1 MDKSALAA
9 MPLVKPG
16 AKPIKK
22 KVLKTGKIVGP
33 SPLKDLF
40 VSQVRVDILK
50 LFLLN
55 PGAHYHVRGITRK
68 VGTEINAVR
77 RELENLVNLGLLKK
91 TPQKNR
97 LYYSV
102 RGDFPFFNE
111 VLGMIAKDEGIGK
124 ALTKGRGVGDLKLA
138 FLAIPYL
145 KGRVAEAGEI
155 DLLIVGRVSSVKIA
169 KLVKAEEK
177 RRGQEINYTILS
189 EGEFEALKKRRDP
202 FLLSA
207 IFQPKIIL
215 TPGAEEY
222 LVIS

>member
-1 MDKSALAA
+1 

-16 AKPIKK
+16 MKRVPWRGA
-22 KVLKTGKIVGP
+22 LKTGKMAG
-33 SPLKDLF
+33 STPLKDLF

-50 LFLLN
+50 LFLLH
-55 PGAHYHVRGITRK
+55 PGAQYHVRRITRK
-68 VGTEINAVR
+68 VNTEINAVR

-91 TPQKNR
+91 TPRKNR

-102 RGDFPFFNE
+102 REDFPFFDE
-111 VLGMIAKDEGIGK
+111 VLGMVVKEEGIGK
-124 ALTKGRGVGDLKLA
+124 IVVRGRSLGDVKLA
-138 FLAIPYL
+138 FLSIPYL
-145 KGRVAEAGEI
+145 KGRVAGPSEI
-155 DLLIVGRVSSVKIA
+155 DLLIVGRVSSTKIA
-169 KLVKAEEK
+169 KLVKAEE
-177 RRGQEINYTILS
+177 RQRGQEVNYTILS

-222 LVIS
+222 LAIS

>member
-1 MDKSALAA
+1 

-16 AKPIKK
+16 TTKTSTKK
-22 KVLKTGKIVGP
+22 KVVRIENAAPT

-55 PGAHYHVRGITRK
+55 PGAEYHVRGITRK

-91 TPQKNR
+91 APRKNR

-102 RGDFPFFNE
+102 KSGFPYFNE
-111 VLGMIAKDEGIGK
+111 VLGLIVKDEGIGK
-124 ALTKGRGVGDLKLA
+124 SLAKGRSLGDVKLA
-138 FLAIPYL
+138 LISIPYL
-145 KGRVAEAGEI
+145 KGRVAGPNDI
-155 DLLIVGRVSSVKIA
+155 DLLIVGRVASAKIA
-169 KLVKAEEK
+169 KIVKAEEK
-177 RRGQEINYTILS
+177 RRNQEINYTILS
-189 EGEFEALKKRRDP
+189 ESEFKALKKRRDL

-215 TPGAEEY
+215 TPEPEEY
-222 LVIS
+222 LALE